1 MTDTKTTKLTRR
13 NLLRIGGCAGIVAA
27 SGAVGGG
34 YLATQT
40 DFFDRLRGIS
50 QTPVLDNP
58 DAWAYAGSTLRLDLI
73 AIPDLV
79 DLNSAVQLD
88 DDALPEPL
96 LIVHGGDDNYYVY
109 VNKCPHA
116 DRKIDPINGKLECTS
131 FSQSTFTYAGAVT
144 GGPADS
150 PLTTYTVEREDD
162 SLIVT
167 LA

>member
-1 MTDTKTTKLTRR
+1 MTETTKLSRR
-13 NLLRIGGCAGIVAA
+13 NLLRIGGCTGVVLA

-40 DFFDRLRGIS
+40 DLIDRIRGIS
-50 QTPVLDNP
+50 DTPVLDNP
-58 DAWAYAGSTLRLDLI
+58 DAWTYADNVLTLDLA
-73 AIPDLV
+73 AIPDLA

-88 DDALPEPL
+88 EDSLPEPL

-109 VNKCPHA
+109 VNKCTHNK
-116 DRKIDPINGKLECTS
+116 RKIDPINGKLECVSIGT
-131 FSQSTFTYAGAVT
+131 STFDYEGDVLS
-144 GGPADS
+144 GPAKS
-150 PLTTYTVEREDD
+150 SLTTYTTERDGD